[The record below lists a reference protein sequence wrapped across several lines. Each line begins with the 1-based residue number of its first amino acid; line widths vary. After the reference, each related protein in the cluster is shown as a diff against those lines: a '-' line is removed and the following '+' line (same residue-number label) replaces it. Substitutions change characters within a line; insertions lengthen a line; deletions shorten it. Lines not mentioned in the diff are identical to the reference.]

1 MGLPPRNG
9 VQSMPQRVVGP
20 PFLCSTVYASSSG
33 RHQSP
38 PTWQPHNEEARSAAA
53 FWNPPRLGMAQRD
66 GPATSSSTTST
77 PRYPEPPRNSTGP
90 YSPLSVP
97 PNPSIFIGQSETSP
111 IHTARKEVVAK
122 NHDVPRIAAKPA
134 AKPPPGKRTHNILVL
149 G

>member
-1 MGLPPRNG
+1 MEWLGGIMNG
-9 VQSMPQRVVGP
+9 TAPQKR
-20 PFLCSTVYASSSG
+20 SANTVYASSSG

-66 GPATSSSTTST
+66 
-77 PRYPEPPRNSTGP
+77 EPPRNSTGP